1 MMLRRMGK
9 QDGVEDQPDEIV
21 ADPRECRY
29 ELPPLD
35 GSPFTD
41 AREKALAV
49 RRVVEQAERERG
61 STPEGR
67 AG

>member
-9 QDGVEDQPDEIV
+9 TDGVEEQPEEIV

-35 GSPFTD
+35 GSPFVSM
-41 AREKALAV
+41 REKAQAV
-49 RRVVEQAERERG
+49 RRVVEQAERERA
-61 STPEGR
+61 SKP
-67 AG
+67 